1 MKEKNENKYYYITY
15 PSETVIFDRIGK
27 RIAAC
32 PTEDEAIEYIIEM
45 EQSEKG
51 TRKDGD

>member
-15 PSETVIFDRIGK
+15 PSETVVFDRKGK

-32 PTEDEAIEYIIEM
+32 PIEEEAVEDIKEM
-45 EQSEKG
+45 EQSEKN
-51 TRKDGD
+51 TRKDEA